1 MQIVIALEFG
11 SPIPHKSWASLVQR
25 APEGS
30 KCISPLQQGVKSESM
45 GSFTGLPFLLLVLSP
60 SFLITPSVKGG
71 KILVFP
77 VDGSHWVNMNL
88 LIQSLHARGHEVTV
102 VRTATSWYIKENVP
116 HYRCITV
123 TLPEAIAIEEQDF
136 FVTFLIK
143 MLAIQREGATLIGF
157 VKFYWEILGSLSK
170 IHEQAS
176 RLGVELFE
184 NKTLMQSIRDT
195 QFDVVLL
202 DPGLPVGVVVA
213 HELKLPTIF
222 NVRWITSGEGHFVVA
237 PSPISYVPMS
247 GHAVSDKMTF
257 VQRLKNL
264 LHFVLNSFIDRF
276 IVCSHYDRLV
286 NRYFGPDVNF
296 YHLLQGADIWL
307 MRVDFVFEFPRP
319 TMPNVAYIGGFQCK
333 PSEPL
338 SSELEEFVKSSG
350 EHGFILMSLGT
361 LVKGLPLGITS
372 EIAAAFAQIP
382 QKVIWRHVGEHPN
395 NLGNN
400 TMLVKWM
407 PQNNLLGHPNIK
419 AFVAHGGTNGVY
431 ESMYHGVPILG
442 IPLLFDQFEN
452 ILRLEARGAAKKVDV
467 TKLTQQNFLE
477 ALQDVLHNPSYRN
490 NMKRLSDLHRD
501 KPMHPLDTAVYWTEF
516 VIRNKGAS
524 HLRTDSYKMRWYTYY
539 SVDVICFLL
548 AILLMLTAVVV
559 GSIRFLC
566 FRLCRRRKPKQ
577 E

>member
-1 MQIVIALEFG
+1 MLPNITDRHSATECKCCF
-11 SPIPHKSWASLVQR
+11 LVQQI
-25 APEGS
+25 
-30 KCISPLQQGVKSESM
+30 KQ
-45 GSFTGLPFLLLVLSP
+45 
-60 SFLITPSVKGG
+60 GG

-102 VRTATSWYIKENVP
+102 VRTATSWYIKENAP
-116 HYRCITV
+116 HYHSITV
-123 TLPEAIAIEEQDF
+123 TLPEAIILEEQDF
-136 FVTFLIK
+136 FVTFLVK

-157 VKFYWEILGSLSK
+157 VKFYWEILGTLSK

-176 RLGVELFE
+176 RLGVEIFE

-237 PSPISYVPMS
+237 PSPTSYVPMS

-257 VQRLKNL
+257 VQRVKNL
-264 LHFVLNSFIDRF
+264 LHYVLNTCIDRF
-276 IVCSHYDRLV
+276 IVSSHYDRLV

-319 TMPNVAYIGGFQCK
+319 TMPNIVYIGGFQCK

-338 SSELEEFVKSSG
+338 SSELEEFVQSSG

-361 LVKGLPLGITS
+361 LVKGLPLDITS

-407 PQNNLLGHPNIK
+407 PQNDLLGHPKIK

-431 ESMYHGVPILG
+431 ESMYHGVPIIG

-452 ILRLEARGAAKKVDV
+452 ILRLEARGAAKMVDV
-467 TKLTQQNFLE
+467 TKLNQQNFLE
-477 ALQDVLHNPSYRN
+477 TLQDIIHNPSYRN

-524 HLRTDSYKMRWYTYY
+524 HLRTDSYKMRWYAYY

-548 AILLMLTAVVV
+548 AVLLLVMGVVV
-559 GSIRFLC
+559 ASIQFLC